1 MRDPTH
7 KQQCFIEEYLIDLNA
22 TQAAIRAGYSE
33 KTANEQGSRLLA
45 NVNVAAAVEEA
56 MAERSE
62 RTKVTQDYVL
72 ETIVETVER
81 CKQASPVLDRKGEP
95 VLVGTPGGDLAPAY
109 TFDARAVLKGA
120 ELMGRHLKMFTDKK
134 ELTGKDGAPIQQQY
148 GVLVVPAKVSV
159 DEWVEQAR
167 NLRADQK

>member
-7 KQQCFIEEYLIDLNA
+7 KQQCFVEEYLIDLNA
-22 TQAAIRAGYSE
+22 TQVAIRAGYSE

-45 NVNVAAAVEEA
+45 NVSVAAAIEEA

-81 CKQASPVLDRKGEP
+81 CKQASPV
-95 VLVGTPGGDLAPAY
+95 
-109 TFDARAVLKGA
+109 
-120 ELMGRHLKMFTDKK
+120 
-134 ELTGKDGAPIQQQY
+134 
-148 GVLVVPAKVSV
+148 
-159 DEWVEQAR
+159 
-167 NLRADQK
+167 

>member
-1 MRDPTH
+1 MTCWTKFSRRP
-7 KQQCFIEEYLIDLNA
+7 QQVLHVS
-22 TQAAIRAGYSE
+22 SE
-33 KTANEQGSRLLA
+33 SRPHF
-45 NVNVAAAVEEA
+45 VEEA
-56 MAERSE
+56 PCRFRRLWAECPE

-81 CKQASPVLDRKGEP
+81 CKQASLVLDRKGEP
-95 VLVGTPGGDLAPAY
+95 VLVETPSGDLAPAY

-120 ELMGRHLKMFTDKK
+120 ELMGRHLKMFTDKQ
-134 ELTGKDGAPIQQQY
+134 ELTGKDGAPLQQEY

-159 DEWVEQAR
+159 AEWVEQAR

>member
-1 MRDPTH
+1 MKGPKL
-7 KQQCFIEEYLIDLNA
+7 KQQRFVEEYLIDLNA

-33 KTANEQGSRLLA
+33 KTAGQIGEQNLKKLVIS
-45 NVNVAAAVEEA
+45 AAIETA

-72 ETIVETVER
+72 ATIVETVER
-81 CKQASPVLDRKGEP
+81 CKQASTVLDRKGEP
-95 VLVGTPGGDLAPAY
+95 VLVETPGGDLAPAY

-120 ELMGRHLKMFTDKK
+120 ELMGRHLKMFTDKQ
-134 ELTGKDGAPIQQQY
+134 ELTGKDGEPLQQQH

-167 NLRADQK
+167 KLREGRK